1 MRQTVGIALALA
13 LCGLGGSAYAASDK
27 ANANAPGQ
35 DRVCLVTF
43 SKAGTSANTD
53 VTSAKIL
60 PRKAAQAQASDTMKI
75 YEYGA
80 QGELTEAACDCL
92 DNPSTRAKCD
102 QPVRPAG

>member
-1 MRQTVGIALALA
+1 MKLTFMLAAALAL
-13 LCGLGGSAYAASDK
+13 GSASGAAFAASDK

-43 SKAGTSANTD
+43 SKAGTSANAD

-60 PRKAAQAQASDTMKI
+60 PRKAAEAQASDTMKI

-80 QGELTEAACDCL
+80 QGELTQAACDCL